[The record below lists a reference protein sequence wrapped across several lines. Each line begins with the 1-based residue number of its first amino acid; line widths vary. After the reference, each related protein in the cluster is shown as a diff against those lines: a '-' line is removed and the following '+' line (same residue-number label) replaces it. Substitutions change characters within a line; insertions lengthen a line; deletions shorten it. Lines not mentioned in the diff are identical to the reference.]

1 MWGVHTRIKHAENKA
16 SCRRDETKSKQELIS
31 KTRFEKIENYLDK
44 LYKFEEL
51 LYAIMECVEELV
63 SN

>member
-1 MWGVHTRIKHAENKA
+1 MLYLCCKLAENKA
-16 SCRRDETKSKQELIS
+16 SCRRDETKSKQEVIS
-31 KTRFEKIENYLDK
+31 KICFEKIDNYLDK

-51 LYAIMECVEELV
+51 LYAIMECVDELV